1 MRRLRRRSPP
11 KVAKD
16 KGRYASFT
24 RRTLLL
30 SGGMT
35 AIFGVLAGRLYQLQ
49 IVDGDSYLTQAED
62 NRISLR
68 LLAPPRGRIF
78 DRFGVPLANS
88 RRNYRVL
95 LVPEQTRQGVRPAL
109 DALGKVIALDDHVRA
124 RVLREAG
131 GNKPFMP
138 IVVAENLS
146 WDEFARLN

>member
-68 LLAPPRGRIF
+68 LLAPPRGRF
-78 DRFGVPLANS
+78 VGR
-88 RRNYRVL
+88 
-95 LVPEQTRQGVRPAL
+95 GVRR
-109 DALGKVIALDDHVRA
+109 VRS
-124 RVLREAG
+124 RWSGSETWR
-131 GNKPFMP
+131 
-138 IVVAENLS
+138 
-146 WDEFARLN
+146 